1 MGQDPASMERDIEE
15 TRAELAHTI
24 DAIVDRVSPKRV
36 AQRSI
41 DQVKERVEA
50 RRAESIESG
59 RRLALPAGAGG
70 AGAGG
75 AYRVGSSQRAV
86 RWDRVAL
93 AGGAVVVLLLVRRQV
108 RRRKAAA
115 N

>member
-1 MGQDPASMERDIEE
+1 MGQNPASMERDIAE
-15 TRAELAHTI
+15 TRAELAQTI

-59 RRLALPAGAGG
+59 RRLALPAGT
-70 AGAGG
+70 AGARPAGP
-75 AYRVGSSQRAV
+75 SQRVV

-93 AGGAVVVLLLVRRQV
+93 AGGAIVVLLLVRRQV
-108 RRRKAAA
+108 RRRKAPTG
-115 N
+115 

>member
-70 AGAGG
+70 A
-75 AYRVGSSQRAV
+75 YPVGSSQRTV

-115 N
+115 S

>member
-1 MGQDPASMERDIEE
+1 MGQDPASMERDIAE

-59 RRLALPAGAGG
+59 RRLALPAGGGG
-70 AGAGG
+70 AHPA
-75 AYRVGSSQRAV
+75 GSSQRLV

-108 RRRKAAA
+108 RRRKAPAG
-115 N
+115 

>member
-15 TRAELAHTI
+15 TRAELAQTI

-36 AQRSI
+36 AQRGI

-70 AGAGG
+70 A
-75 AYRVGSSQRAV
+75 YPVESSQRKV

-93 AGGAVVVLLLVRRQV
+93 AGGVVVVLLLVRRQV
-108 RRRKAAA
+108 RRRKAATD
-115 N
+115 